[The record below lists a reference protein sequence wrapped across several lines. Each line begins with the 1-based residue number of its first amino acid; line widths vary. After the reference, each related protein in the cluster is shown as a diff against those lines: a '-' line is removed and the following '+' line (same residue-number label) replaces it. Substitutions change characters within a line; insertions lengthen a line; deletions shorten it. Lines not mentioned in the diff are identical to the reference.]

1 MLMQC
6 PRLHCRSMRNI
17 FLCLHQSRV
26 LKSPAESFVLPK
38 GAVTAGSGTKRRY
51 KQRFAN
57 E

>member
-1 MLMQC
+1 MRC
-6 PRLHCRSMRNI
+6 PRLHCRSMRNT
-17 FLCLHQSRV
+17 FPSLHPPAV
-26 LKSPAESFVLPK
+26 LKSPSESFILPK